1 MGLEILIIAIL
12 IAAAC
17 SVLGSFLM
25 LKNMAMISDA
35 ISHTVLLGI
44 VIGFFAVHNLN
55 SPILIIGAG
64 MTGILTVYLVEVL
77 NSTKLMKEDS
87 AIGAVFPFLF
97 SIAVILIS
105 KFAGN
110 VHLDIDSVLLG
121 EIVFAP
127 FNRMKILGL
136 SVPVGL
142 VSGLAVFIVNSLF
155 IFIFFKELKISTFD
169 CELAKTLGMKP
180 KLIHYLLIL
189 LTSITSVVSFNVV
202 GSILVVS
209 FMIGPPV
216 IAYLLTNKLRNM
228 IIISVA
234 IGAVASIIGYFLAI
248 IADVSI
254 AGTIAVVIGVIFLVV
269 LLKKQMETYFQKRI
283 KM

>member
-1 MGLEILIIAIL
+1 
-12 IAAAC
+12 
-17 SVLGSFLM
+17 
-25 LKNMAMISDA
+25 
-35 ISHTVLLGI
+35 
-44 VIGFFAVHNLN
+44 
-55 SPILIIGAG
+55 
-64 MTGILTVYLVEVL
+64 
-77 NSTKLMKEDS
+77 
-87 AIGAVFPFLF
+87 
-97 SIAVILIS
+97 
-105 KFAGN
+105 
-110 VHLDIDSVLLG
+110 
-121 EIVFAP
+121 
-127 FNRMKILGL
+127 
-136 SVPVGL
+136 
-142 VSGLAVFIVNSLF
+142 
-155 IFIFFKELKISTFD
+155 
-169 CELAKTLGMKP
+169 MKP